1 MRTRSKVAVDSYTK
15 VTDSYTCPTVNLPD
29 VLYCIICVLNVNMA
43 NNFPADIYALGRR
56 YANVDETTNIDP
68 MSAQLQEFYVALS
81 SLFQPYTD
89 AYHG

>member
-1 MRTRSKVAVDSYTK
+1 LVVVAAAARILSARMY
-15 VTDSYTCPTVNLPD
+15 
-29 VLYCIICVLNVNMA
+29 
-43 NNFPADIYALGRR
+43 PADIYALGRR